1 VSGNQVAN
9 DLPLAEVAHQS
20 VGRPRIVF
28 VPVPNPSGASWP
40 RPAGLPPRPL
50 TEVAARLGS
59 EVHGRDGAG
68 AAVTG
73 VTLDSRSV
81 RPGDLYAAVPGA
93 TVHGADF
100 AAAAAAAG
108 AVACLTDEAGAE
120 RSRAAGLPTLVVLA
134 PRAVLGNLS
143 AWVYGEPAEG
153 LTMLGVTGT
162 NGKTTTAYLLESGL
176 RGAGYPTGL
185 IGTIETRIGDEVLPS
200 ERTTPEA
207 PELQALLA
215 VMRERGVTAVAMEVS
230 SHALAMG
237 RVDGTVY
244 DVAAFT
250 NLSEDHLDFHA
261 DLEEYFQVKA
271 SLFTPL
277 RSRYAVVDVDDDHG
291 RRLVGLVTVPV
302 TTLSPSGHP
311 ADWRV
316 ENVVAGPDGST
327 FDLLSSDGTRVPCS
341 TALAGDFNL
350 ANAALAVTTLVAA
363 GLPAHEAAAGVAAL
377 AGVPGR
383 MERVPVDGGPV
394 ALVDYA
400 HSPDALERL
409 LVTARGL
416 AGDGRLVLV
425 VGCGGDRD
433 RHKRPA
439 MGAIAARGADVV
451 VLTSDNPRTED
462 PAEILAAVRAG
473 AERARADGAPGDVI
487 VEVDRRSAI
496 RIAAGLAGP
505 GDVIVVAGK
514 GHEQGQQANGVLTPF
529 DDRVELRA
537 ALKEVRS

>member
-1 VSGNQVAN
+1 MG
-9 DLPLAEVAHQS
+9 HQS
-20 VGRPRIVF
+20 ADRPRIVF
-28 VPVPNPSGASWP
+28 LPVPNPSGASWP
-40 RPAGLPPRPL
+40 RPAGLPARPL

-59 EVHGRDGAG
+59 AVQGPAVPGV
-68 AAVTG
+68 AVTG

-81 RPGDLYAAVPGA
+81 RPGDLYAALAGA

-108 AVACLTDEAGAE
+108 AVACLTDEAGAA
-120 RSRAAGLPTLVVLA
+120 RSQAAGLPTLVVAA
-134 PRAVLGNLS
+134 PRAVLGSLS
-143 AWVYGEPAEG
+143 AWVYGEPADG

-176 RGAGYPTGL
+176 RGAGYTTGL

-207 PELQALLA
+207 PDLQALLA
-215 VMRERGVTAVAMEVS
+215 VMRQRGVTAVAMEVS

-277 RSRYAVVDVDDDHG
+277 RSRHAVVDVDDDHG
-291 RRLVGLVTVPV
+291 RRLVGLATLATVPV
-302 TTLSPSGHP
+302 TTLSPSGRP

-316 ENVVAGPDGST
+316 ENVVAGPAGST

-350 ANAALAVTTLVAA
+350 ANAALAVATLVTA
-363 GLPAHEAAAGVAAL
+363 GLPAHEAAAGVAACP
-377 AGVPGR
+377 GVPGR
-383 MERVPVDGGPV
+383 MERVPVEGGPV

-409 LVTARGL
+409 LATARGL
-416 AGDGRLVLV
+416 AGTGRLVLV

-433 RHKRPA
+433 LCP
-439 MGAIAARGADVV
+439 
-451 VLTSDNPRTED
+451 L
-462 PAEILAAVRAG
+462 
-473 AERARADGAPGDVI
+473 
-487 VEVDRRSAI
+487 RRI
-496 RIAAGLAGP
+496 
-505 GDVIVVAGK
+505 
-514 GHEQGQQANGVLTPF
+514 
-529 DDRVELRA
+529 
-537 ALKEVRS
+537 